1 MVVFFTTSQAVTPKY
16 MQDFLD
22 TDYVPIPERTNLGTS
37 YLTYDGLLAD
47 PGLKV
52 HEDGGA
58 AGCGGKLWPAGELLS
73 RYMIR
78 TKLGPNVKKIIE
90 LGSGTGL
97 VGLAIAYDLESR
109 EDSSPSKDLS
119 IYITDI
125 EKLVP
130 LMQNNA
136 DLNNLSHIVKPAVL
150 NWGEDLPEYA
160 QKPDLILA
168 ADCVYLESAFP
179 LLEKTLLDLTL
190 DNPVPILMAYKKRR
204 KADARFF
211 KAIKKHFT
219 VTEIKDHADYDLFFR
234 QSVYLFEMHRRK

>member
-1 MVVFFTTSQAVTPKY
+1 ME
-16 MQDFLD
+16 DFLD
-22 TDYVPIPERTNLGTS
+22 TDYVPIPEQTNLGTS

-52 HEDGGA
+52 FEDGGA
-58 AGCGGKLWPAGELLS
+58 SGCGGKLWPAGELLS

-78 TKLGPNVKKIIE
+78 QNLGPNTKKIVE

-97 VGLAIAYDLESR
+97 VGLALAYHLQSQQKE
-109 EDSSPSKDLS
+109 PVKDVD

-125 EKLVP
+125 DKLVS
-130 LMQNNA
+130 LMDNNVK
-136 DLNNLSHIVKPAVL
+136 LNGLSHIVKPAEL
-150 NWGEDLPEYA
+150 NWGQDIPKYA

-204 KADARFF
+204 KADSRFF
-211 KAIKKHFT
+211 KAIKKHFQ
-219 VTEIKDHADYDLFFR
+219 VREIKDHADYDLFFR
-234 QSVYLFEMHRRK
+234 QSVYLFEMYRK